1 MLVLLTVS
9 PPNSFGIENND
20 EIEVRLMD
28 RVPKV
33 SPKLVLASLRLT
45 TRKAAIA
52 QNLLLRS
59 KGFKERTMATVDGLG
74 RQADITGEMPGF
86 DDGMARIRELVRI
99 MAESLVNGIMDARAG
114 TGSA

>member
-1 MLVLLTVS
+1 MSALLTVS

-20 EIEVRLMD
+20 EMKSASWI
-28 RVPKV
+28 V

-86 DDGMARIRELVRI
+86 DDGMASIRELVRI
-99 MAESLVNGIMDARAG
+99 MAESLINGIMDARAG

>member
-1 MLVLLTVS
+1 
-9 PPNSFGIENND
+9 
-20 EIEVRLMD
+20 MD

-86 DDGMARIRELVRI
+86 DDGMASIRELVRI

-114 TGSA
+114 TGTA